1 MQQNTDQD
9 PAAPF
14 RDRADFRQFCRWA
27 EKQDVSRE
35 TIGRLACFTA
45 LLLKW
50 QQRINL
56 ISGKTAGT
64 VWLRHILDS
73 AQLVT
78 HLPRQP
84 SRILDL
90 GSGAGLPGII
100 LSIMTGHEL
109 HLAESD
115 SRKIAFLRVALRET
129 GSRAVLHEGRIEDLP
144 DLQPD
149 IIAARAF
156 APLDRLLSISR
167 TQHHRD
173 LVFWL
178 HKGREV
184 NSELTAAASWTTLK
198 PEIFDSITAP
208 DGHIL
213 KLSEH
218 DRPSRQIRPGTEAK
232 SGKEN
237 S

>member
-1 MQQNTDQD
+1 MPDKPAQEPTPARPRDDQGDRD
-9 PAAPF
+9 PIAAF
-14 RDRADFRQFCRWA
+14 KARADFRQFCDWA

-35 TIGRLACFTA
+35 TIGRLARFTA

-56 ISGKTAGT
+56 ISGKTAES
-64 VWLRHILDS
+64 VWVRHILDS
-73 AQLVT
+73 AQLVV
-78 HLPRQP
+78 HLPRP
-84 SRILDL
+84 PGRILDL
-90 GSGAGLPGII
+90 GSGAGLPGVI
-100 LSIMTGHEL
+100 LSIMTDHEL
-109 HLAESD
+109 HLAEAD

-129 GSRAVLHEGRIEDLP
+129 GSQAVLHEGRIEELP

-149 IIAARAF
+149 IITARAF

-184 NSELTAAASWTTLK
+184 NSELTGAASWTTLK
-198 PEIFDSITAP
+198 AEVFDSITAS

-213 KLSEH
+213 KLSGH
-218 DRPSRQIRPGTEAK
+218 DRKSR
-232 SGKEN
+232 
-237 S
+237 